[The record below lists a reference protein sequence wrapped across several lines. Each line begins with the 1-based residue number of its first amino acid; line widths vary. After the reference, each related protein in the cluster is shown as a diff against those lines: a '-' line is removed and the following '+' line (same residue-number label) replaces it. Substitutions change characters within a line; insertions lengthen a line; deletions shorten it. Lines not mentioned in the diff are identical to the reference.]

1 MTSII
6 GFTHPGGQRSWSVG
20 HYGSALRRSREAGR
34 VGLIVEVPRIE
45 AFQKLMQSEAATDA
59 MRLDGVRPDTFLLL
73 ERASYRR

>member
-1 MTSII
+1 
-6 GFTHPGGQRSWSVG
+6 
-20 HYGSALRRSREAGR
+20 

-73 ERASYRR
+73 ERASHRR